1 MYKRHKPK
9 RLQSK
14 INLRNRHKNQ
24 RNICTLRILK
34 ISIVR
39 LNKLIPKWIK
49 SAHIILSKFRYIPNF
64 TKRVT
69 QRWNKLI
76 NNELRFL
83 EPRKIQM
90 QQRPILF
97 NGVLWF
103 GSDHSYTYIKPL
115 GYYTINTPLSH
126 LKGAGLYICFFQ
138 LHARFITDYEHDGS
152 FIWDEF
158 MQNTI
163 CSHSKKKLFQM
174 ENTNWYTCLPCLFK
188 DFERHSNNIGETV
201 GFENFILWNE
211 LPRLDRVIN
220 ILRIGA

>member
-1 MYKRHKPK
+1 MFKSRKPK

-14 INLRNRHKNQ
+14 IKKTQ
-24 RNICTLRILK
+24 TKKCALRILK
-34 ISIVR
+34 IAIVES
-39 LNKLIPKWIK
+39 NKLVPKWIRN
-49 SAHIILSKFRYIPNF
+49 AHLILSKFHYIHNF

-69 QRWNKLI
+69 QKWNKLI
-76 NNELRFL
+76 NNELCCL
-83 EPRKIQM
+83 EERKIQM

-115 GYYTINTPLSH
+115 GYNTINTPLSH

-138 LHARFITDYEHDGS
+138 LHTRFITDYEHDGS

-158 MQNTI
+158 MQNAI
-163 CSHSKKKLFQM
+163 CSHSKKILFQM
-174 ENTNWYTCLPCLFK
+174 ENTNWYTCLPCLYK
-188 DFERHSNNIGETV
+188 DFERHSNNVVETV
-201 GFENFILWNE
+201 GFEHFILWNE

-220 ILRIGA
+220 NLRIGA